1 MCWLMLAPT
10 AVTEEEEEG
19 DEDGSTHQA
28 GTEHV
33 QV

>member
-1 MCWLMLAPT
+1 MCWLMPAPT

-19 DEDGSTHQA
+19 DEDGSTHLTGA
-28 GTEHV
+28 EHV